1 MIWEEY
7 ICNQVSLIKFREEE
21 NYTSN
26 TKIPERKYLNF
37 FNKNAE
43 STEDKN
49 VFYQMCHCYNLYF

>member
-7 ICNQVSLIKFREEE
+7 ICNQVSLIKFREKE
-21 NYTSN
+21 NYTSS

-43 STEDKN
+43 STGDKN
-49 VFYQMCHCYNLYF
+49 IS

>member
-7 ICNQVSLIKFREEE
+7 ICNQVSLMKFREEE
-21 NYTSN
+21 NYASN

-49 VFYQMCHCYNLYF
+49 IS